1 MDGPEQPRES
11 PRAEPGHNLLSRQDS
26 VAAALLQEYRAFG
39 GKLDAASLAARWLER
54 LVELRSDLGSR
65 DYQAVALRVA
75 QHIEDMRLKPLVAPI
90 SEEEFLHAMM
100 LLQAKDGRAAAQIS
114 APLKVTLAKY
124 PDMLRT
130 WQGLFIRADS
140 DAKGRLNL
148 QDVTQMYKYDRWRL
162 NPKSAGGQPLSDA
175 ELAEPEVLAARLVKA
190 MDTTGDGIISYA
202 DFIAFC
208 VGRRKYEVRLHKY
221 DLAAKSVGDQLSVLL
236 GKDLQQLWHTGI
248 VVFDKEYYFAH
259 DAIFDLPGLTGF
271 GKPTEVIVLG
281 HTLWNQAE
289 LHDFICSD
297 LKPVFHRGTYD
308 VIQNNCNDFS
318 NRLSLY
324 LLGKQLP
331 EDIMR
336 QSEKLMQLVSIR
348 LARPILNY
356 MLRDCVAS
364 RGQGS
369 ASTVMVPHG
378 KLHCIDTADELV
390 PGGVVAVH
398 PSWGRGLA
406 VLGVVCE
413 PPSEQAL
420 EDESQFTGHAMPTLF
435 DVSCHGG
442 FACLDGGISS
452 LMLQQDEVF
461 VKYLEETF
469 DKGRISTTIRTRR
482 MPIGQLSRVA
492 LDGPVGTE
500 YRQVFNQFS
509 SKYFKA
515 RHSVWDT
522 AMVPLETRE
531 EDTIFGS
538 EKLISVG
545 LDLRTQAND
554 DSNNVKL

>member
-1 MDGPEQPRES
+1 MDGPEQPRQS
-11 PRAEPGHNLLSRQDS
+11 PRAEPGHHLLTSPDS
-26 VAAALLQEYRAFG
+26 VAATLLQEYRAFG
-39 GKLDAASLAARWLER
+39 GNLDAASLAARWLER

-75 QHIEDMRLKPLVAPI
+75 QHIEDMRLKPSIAPI

-100 LLQAKDGRAAAQIS
+100 LLQAKDGRAAAQIH
-114 APLKVTLAKY
+114 APLKVALAQY

-130 WQGLFIRADS
+130 WQGLFIQADS
-140 DAKGRLNL
+140 SAKGSLSV

-175 ELAEPEVLAARLVKA
+175 ELAEPEVLAAGLVKA
-190 MDTTGDGIISYA
+190 MDTTGNGTVSYA

-221 DLAAKSVGDQLSVLL
+221 DLAQKSVGDQLGVLL

-271 GKPTEVIVLG
+271 GEPTEVMVLG

-289 LHDFICSD
+289 LHDFVCSD

-308 VIQNNCNDFS
+308 IIQNNCNDFS
-318 NRLSLY
+318 NRMSLY
-324 LLGKQLP
+324 LLGKELP
-331 EDIMR
+331 EDILR
-336 QSEKLMQLVSIR
+336 QSERLMQLVSIR

-364 RGQGS
+364 RGQGT
-369 ASTVMVPHG
+369 AATVMVPHG
-378 KLHCIDTADELV
+378 KLHCIATAEELV

-406 VLGVVCE
+406 VLGVVSE
-413 PPSEQAL
+413 PPSEQSL
-420 EDESQFTGHAMPTLF
+420 EDECEFTGRAMPGLL
-435 DVSCHGG
+435 DLSCHGG

-452 LMLQQDEVF
+452 LMLQQDEVY

-469 DKGRISTTIRTRR
+469 HKGRISTTIRTRR
-482 MPIGQLSRVA
+482 MPIGRLSRVA

-509 SKYFKA
+509 LKFSQA
-515 RHSVWDT
+515 RHSVWES
-522 AMVPLETRE
+522 AMVPLSPRE
-531 EDTIFGS
+531 EDTILGS
-538 EKLISVG
+538 EKLISV
-545 LDLRTQAND
+545 DLSVQAKN
-554 DSNNVKL
+554 DSNNIKL